1 MDIIF
6 HIEYYVYAGE
16 QVAINIV
23 DAADGVT
30 LHRHLMTTADNAHW
44 TFDWNAD
51 AWTADAADYFFTIER
66 ADTTLRREW
75 TAIRHRRPAATP
87 ADLGEGLLPM
97 DRHAPRHL

>member
-51 AWTADAADYFFTIER
+51 TWTADAATISSPSSMPAPR
-66 ADTTLRREW
+66 CGASGPPSVIVSTCRD
-75 TAIRHRRPAATP
+75 ARRP
-87 ADLGEGLLPM
+87 
-97 DRHAPRHL
+97 R

>member
-30 LHRHLMTTADNAHW
+30 LHRHLMNPSSS
-44 TFDWNAD
+44 
-51 AWTADAADYFFTIER
+51 
-66 ADTTLRREW
+66 
-75 TAIRHRRPAATP
+75 RPAATP

>member
-30 LHRHLMTTADNAHW
+30 LHRHL
-44 TFDWNAD
+44 
-51 AWTADAADYFFTIER
+51 DYS
-66 ADTTLRREW
+66 
-75 TAIRHRRPAATP
+75 
-87 ADLGEGLLPM
+87 
-97 DRHAPRHL
+97 